1 LCNSK
6 AKLCNS
12 DPVPGEQSVA
22 ALMTEEHGADNK
34 MHRSTDDEIPYDPR
48 YDPEALDPEDE
59 DYEYH
64 KILAKDLFS
73 A

>member
-1 LCNSK
+1 
-6 AKLCNS
+6 
-12 DPVPGEQSVA
+12 
-22 ALMTEEHGADNK
+22 MTEEHGADNK

>member
-1 LCNSK
+1 
-6 AKLCNS
+6 
-12 DPVPGEQSVA
+12 
-22 ALMTEEHGADNK
+22 